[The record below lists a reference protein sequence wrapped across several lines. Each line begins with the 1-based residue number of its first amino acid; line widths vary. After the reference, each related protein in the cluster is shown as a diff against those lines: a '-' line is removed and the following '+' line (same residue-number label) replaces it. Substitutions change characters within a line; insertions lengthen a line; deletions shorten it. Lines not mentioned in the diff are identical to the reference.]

1 MLVEILEGTKKS
13 RILIATFYMHSDN
26 RIPSEPTGT
35 RIHMLSGKPDLLD
48 LTLGANVPFRNP
60 KNHIT
65 IKIFGLEKIKR
76 YMGYRD
82 FYMEDRRYSK

>member
-1 MLVEILEGTKKS
+1 MVTVSGT
-13 RILIATFYMHSDN
+13 LH
-26 RIPSEPTGT
+26 
-35 RIHMLSGKPDLLD
+35 
-48 LTLGANVPFRNP
+48 TLGANVPFRNP

>member
-1 MLVEILEGTKKS
+1 MGGCCSDCSDLRRIQSQIRECKEFLENLYIQEIRIKS
-13 RILIATFYMHSDN
+13 SVNASHA
-26 RIPSEPTGT
+26 
-35 RIHMLSGKPDLLD
+35 
-48 LTLGANVPFRNP
+48 LGANVPFRNP